1 MPDNFTLGIDA
12 MNIRDGGGLTHLF
25 EILNCTA
32 KEILYFD
39 QVIVW
44 GNDTCLQQLLEIGL

>member
-12 MNIRDGGGLTHLF
+12 INIRDGGGLTHLF

-32 KEILYFD
+32 KEILYFN